1 MSATAGFRGFV
12 GDVGDLLIRLL
23 DVLCGSERG
32 SKCCQGVVDF
42 QKLFLSLL
50 EEQAVA
56 ELTSN
61 GRSFNVCNRLII
73 QVGRMECRSR
83 CKQSAFGPIVQ

>member
-1 MSATAGFRGFV
+1 MSATAGFGRSGR
-12 GDVGDLLIRLL
+12 DVGDLLIRLL

-32 SKCCQGVVDF
+32 LECCQGVVDF
-42 QKLFLSLL
+42 KKLFLSLL
-50 EEQAVA
+50 EEQPVA

-61 GRSFNVCNRLII
+61 GRSFNVCIRLII

-83 CKQSAFGPIVQ
+83 CKQSTFGPIVQ